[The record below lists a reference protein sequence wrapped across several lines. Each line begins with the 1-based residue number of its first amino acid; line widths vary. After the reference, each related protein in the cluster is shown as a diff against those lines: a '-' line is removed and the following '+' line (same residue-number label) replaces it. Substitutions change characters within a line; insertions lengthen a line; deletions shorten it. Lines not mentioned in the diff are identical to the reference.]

1 MVSLLDYQ
9 GMKSCKSTESFC
21 LSILTI
27 YTNDWS
33 PFWRV
38 YCYHVYFFFWEIP
51 KYVQANNR
59 LAHLDWYFMEWA
71 SMLTKLAGY
80 DEYRLA
86 RFHPIRY
93 FLANEIYHFQGCPI
107 KQAAFLPAFLPLH
120 VISSLFSHFC
130 LFQNANLR
138 KITKL
143 GFWNFKSIFL
153 RIQFSLVATFFFSR
167 FGYMFELIF
176 ASYTVSW
183 VFNIYII

>member
-1 MVSLLDYQ
+1 MT
-9 GMKSCKSTESFC
+9 GP
-21 LSILTI
+21 
-27 YTNDWS
+27 
-33 PFWRV
+33 PFP
-38 YCYHVYFFFWEIP
+38 CYHVYFFFCEIH
-51 KYVQANNR
+51 KYVQVKNR
-59 LAHLDWYFMEWA
+59 LVHLNWHFMEWA

-86 RFHPIRY
+86 RFHPIRN

-153 RIQFSLVATFFFSR
+153 RIQFSLVATFFLSS